1 MEPST
6 ELFIQLLNF
15 WFDKEAPR
23 TEEPSEGMKRFAN
36 DIIYGVKHGDDRI
49 FSHPQINKIILLLKD
64 AGIVE
69 YDKTILEL
77 YFIGRMRVQIELRE
91 IFNDPVIT
99 ESLTALMN
107 VMGEMAKKFEK
118 EAKKQLEDEKNF
130 SAIPELSQKH
140 IFEN

>member
-1 MEPST
+1 MEASI
-6 ELFIQLLNF
+6 ELFIKLLNI
-15 WFDKEAPR
+15 WFYKEAPR
-23 TEEPSEGMKRFAN
+23 SEEPSEGMKRFAS

-49 FSHPQINKIILLLKD
+49 FSHPQIDKIILLLKD

-77 YFIGRMRVQIELRE
+77 YFIGRMRMQIELRE

-107 VMGEMAKKFEK
+107 VMGEMVKKFEK
-118 EAKKQLEDEKNF
+118 NAKKEIEDEKNI
-130 SAIPELSQKH
+130 SAVPELAHKH